1 MKLIIIGCEYTGTT
15 TLSKNL
21 FEWSQKNM
29 TEGISI
35 IHDHWKIPD
44 TWGHP
49 HSKSKLKGMTPEE
62 QTQVMNLSPRLLEN
76 MQRQSL
82 YYHMPRKENNHYI
95 VVGHYIED
103 GIYAPIY
110 FNYGIDGPF
119 DVNRSVIMKEVEKE
133 ILEICPEIVL
143 VLLTTSIDEIVSRM
157 QKKPHKSNVITK
169 KDISQISK
177 RFLEEF
183 EKSNISNK
191 IKIDTSKKTE
201 HETFNEFLEKY
212 LEFMG
217 DHDKLSIL
225 LKKQMKNQKW
235 L

>member
-82 YYHMPRKENNHYI
+82 YYHMPRKDNNHYI

>member
-1 MKLIIIGCEYTGTT
+1 
-15 TLSKNL
+15 
-21 FEWSQKNM
+21 
-29 TEGISI
+29 
-35 IHDHWKIPD
+35 
-44 TWGHP
+44 
-49 HSKSKLKGMTPEE
+49 
-62 QTQVMNLSPRLLEN
+62 
-76 MQRQSL
+76 
-82 YYHMPRKENNHYI
+82 
-95 VVGHYIED
+95 
-103 GIYAPIY
+103 
-110 FNYGIDGPF
+110 
-119 DVNRSVIMKEVEKE
+119 MKEVEKE